1 VIADRRP
8 APHNETADEC
18 GMRRRVLAEADPG
31 DRPLN
36 IEPVSLKHLIQE
48 IFGAAGSHHHEAE
61 RIAHYLVEANLVGHE
76 SHGAIRVPR
85 YVEWVK
91 AGTLIP
97 NQTLE
102 IVSENEVLAVLDG
115 NFGFGQV
122 MGESAMRLALD
133 KSAKFGA
140 ARASHDGK
148 LLDIPITLIGSD
160 NVRVRA
166 LYHMALENNVFRV
179 AGVEGGGG
187 IPAPPQPKDNTPGL
201 VT

>member
-1 VIADRRP
+1 MSRRLKLSFRIIVALLIVALASWCWYFATRPAQRAVLVLQEEGQASPPAPQWRSATAKERAAVIRSIVAQLEAFKADRY
-8 APHNETADEC
+8 E
-18 GMRRRVLAEADPG
+18 LAARYQSSDLKRKFG
-31 DRPLN
+31 T
-36 IEPVSLKHLIQE
+36 IENFRKAIK
-48 IFGAAGSHHHEAE
+48 GSYPQF
-61 RIAHYLVEANLVGHE
+61 AHY
-76 SHGAIRVPR
+76 
-85 YVEWVK
+85 
-91 AGTLIP
+91 
-97 NQTLE
+97 
-102 IVSENEVLAVLDG
+102 
-115 NFGFGQV
+115 
-122 MGESAMRLALD
+122 